1 MFPGVP
7 LVRCSYNGYF
17 IGPITDNVATVAGN
31 IFAVDKTSIVLT
43 NFTHD
48 GSDSGT
54 EITFQKVVIIKIFE
68 RKIISGTFIYAGTLN
83 PDGSYTKTGYPLT
96 NVQGM

>member
-54 EITFQKVVIIKIFE
+54 EITSQKVVIIKLFQAHLFM
-68 RKIISGTFIYAGTLN
+68 RALSTLMV
-83 PDGSYTKTGYPLT
+83 PTLRQDIH
-96 NVQGM
+96 